1 MADHNVRG
9 NVDPAEERIL
19 LSAERIRQI
28 PGDPGVP
35 YAFREFFS
43 DAAAFLVKVLDL
55 REELKSGAYRE
66 RSLPEMQELQAS
78 VYHDMLPE
86 HYEEG
91 YLDPAYAERKLGKGY
106 GRTLSALYA
115 ELFALLR
122 FVYEGRD
129 ADAAPLLEL
138 FLEIYCMFAG
148 AGPDGQAPQLKEI
161 GDAFYYY
168 AFDYLDRTV
177 PDRNRELLLPA
188 DVHEA
193 LYHGFP
199 EDDPRG
205 LFMSGDYISE
215 DTLRTAACLRKL
227 PSEKAETA
235 ARAFVNGY
243 LEGFRTAGKDL
254 SGKKTAAIRFTRGFE
269 RLVFRASELF
279 REAGLLTVLPG
290 SAVRL
295 ADRIPGSTE
304 RQLSR
309 SPNRQFDYDHRYDAA
324 LFWDKAFTDRKLA
337 ELRLSYEALKK
348 EAREYAGPA
357 VIECFGEKPFTPVN
371 RPEAFSLTARQQKL
385 LNRYMTELV
394 TLRNEYMPG
403 EETSFTIIAWPLPEI
418 GPFYEQLFDDIIR
431 VNTSDNGFFRAVQQK
446 IIDVLDACG
455 HAEVKGRDGNETD
468 LRIALRPLS
477 DPAKETRFE
486 NCVSD
491 VNIPAGEVFTSP
503 VLEGT
508 EGLLHVKKVY
518 IDGLLFRDLKI
529 RFGHGRTEEV
539 SCANFGT
546 EEENARFVREQVM
559 GSHAWLPMGEFAVGT
574 NTLACAVAAKY
585 GIGDR
590 MPILIAEKTGPHFA
604 LGDTCYSH
612 EEDVMTYNPDGKAI
626 IARDNEIS
634 ARRHEAP
641 GEAYFGHH
649 KDITIPYE
657 ELGSLAAVMPDGSR
671 TEILRDGR
679 FVLPGTE
686 ELNGPLDSM
695 ERGMIK

>member
-28 PGDPGVP
+28 PDDPGVP
-35 YAFREFFS
+35 YPFRDFFS
-43 DAAAFLVKVLDL
+43 DAARFLVKVLDL
-55 REELKSGAYRE
+55 REELRSGAYRG
-66 RSLPEMQELQAS
+66 RTLAQMQELQAS
-78 VYHDMLPE
+78 VYRDMLPE
-86 HYEEG
+86 NYSAG
-91 YLDPAYAERKLGKGY
+91 FLDPAYAERKLGKGY
-106 GRTLSALYA
+106 GRMLSALYA

-122 FVYEGRD
+122 YVYEGRD
-129 ADAAPLLEL
+129 ADAAPVLEL
-138 FLEIYCMFAG
+138 FLEIYCMF
-148 AGPDGQAPQLKEI
+148 PKDGRASGCPPVKEI
-161 GDAFYYY
+161 ADAFYYY

-177 PDRNRELLLPA
+177 PDRNRELLLAA
-188 DVHEA
+188 DVPEA
-193 LYHGFP
+193 LFHGFP

-205 LFMSGDYISE
+205 LFMTGDYISE
-215 DTLRTAACLRKL
+215 DTIRTAACIGRLSR
-227 PSEKAETA
+227 EKAETA
-235 ARAFVNGY
+235 ARAFVNGF
-243 LEGFRTAGKDL
+243 LEGFRAAGKDL
-254 SGKKTAAIRFTRGFE
+254 SGKKTVAVRFVRGFE
-269 RLVFRASELF
+269 RLVLRASELF
-279 REAGLLTVLPG
+279 GEAGLKTILPG

-304 RQLSR
+304 RQLSAG
-309 SPNRQFDYDHRYDAA
+309 PNRQFEYDHRYDAA
-324 LFWDKAFTDRKLA
+324 LFWDKAFTDRKLS
-337 ELRLSYEALKK
+337 ELRLSYEALRA

-357 VIECFGEKPFTPVN
+357 VIECFGETPFAPVN
-371 RPEAFSLTARQQKL
+371 RPEAFSLSERQRKL
-385 LNRYMTELV
+385 LNRYMTDLV
-394 TLRNEYMPG
+394 SLRNEFMPG

-418 GPFYEQLFDDIIR
+418 GPFYEALFDDIIR
-431 VNTSDNGFFRAVQQK
+431 VNTSDNGFFRAVQQR

-455 HAEVKGRDGNETD
+455 HAEVKGRDGNMTD

-486 NCVSD
+486 NCVAD

-529 RFGHGRTEEV
+529 RFENGRTVEAA
-539 SCANFGT
+539 CANFGT
-546 EEENARFVREQVM
+546 EEENRAFVREQVM
-559 GSHAWLPMGEFAVGT
+559 GNHAWLPMGEFAVGT
-574 NTLACAVAAKY
+574 NTLACAVSAKY
-585 GIGDR
+585 GIADR

-657 ELGSLAAVMPDGSR
+657 ELGSLAAVMPDGTR

-686 ELNGPLDSM
+686 ELNGPLDST
-695 ERGMIK
+695 ERTMIK